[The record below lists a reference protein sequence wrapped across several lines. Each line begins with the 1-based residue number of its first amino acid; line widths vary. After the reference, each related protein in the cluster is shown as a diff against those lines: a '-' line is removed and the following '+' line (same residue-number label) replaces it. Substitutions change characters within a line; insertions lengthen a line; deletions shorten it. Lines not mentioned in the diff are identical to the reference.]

1 MSGRIV
7 ILPDFDRQP
16 HHWVTVI
23 PDVDRY
29 VEQGCDQ
36 NLFFTEGESAV
47 VRHHLPMIDK
57 GTGRV
62 VTGALSAGL
71 WGRLTAIALSMK
83 LMSNQRKAA
92 RRFKLHRVA
101 LNAWRIR

>member
-1 MSGRIV
+1 MSGKIV

-16 HHWVTVI
+16 HHWITVI

-36 NLFFTEGESAV
+36 NLFFAEGETSV
-47 VRHHLPMIDK
+47 VQTVPMIEK
-57 GTGRV
+57 STGRV
-62 VTGALSAGL
+62 VSGVFKNGL
-71 WGRLTAIALSMK
+71 WGRLMAIARSHQ

-92 RRFKLHRVA
+92 RRFKLHRLA
-101 LNAWRIR
+101 LNARRIR